1 MPGERNARIAPS
13 AGPQSGQL
21 CAVADNDALA
31 AWDICLADRLNNGC
45 EALFL
50 DDTAVAYEA

>member
-13 AGPQSGQL
+13 AGAQSGKL
-21 CAVADNDALA
+21 CAVADNDELA
-31 AWDICLADRLNNGC
+31 VWDICLAECINNGC

-50 DDTAVAYEA
+50 DDTADAYEA